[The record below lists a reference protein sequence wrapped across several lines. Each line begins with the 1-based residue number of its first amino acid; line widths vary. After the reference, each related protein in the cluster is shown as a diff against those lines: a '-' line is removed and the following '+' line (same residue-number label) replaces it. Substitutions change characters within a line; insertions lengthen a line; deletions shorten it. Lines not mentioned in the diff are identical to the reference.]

1 MESSNFVTAGRA
13 PGEDWRCGGRLLVD
27 LAALADNWRAT
38 ARLAGRAEASAVVK
52 GDAYGIGIEAAATAL
67 AAAGCRTFFV
77 ALASEGL
84 RLRPLLPEAPIY
96 VLNGLPPGAAPEL
109 AGAGLQPVLGSAEE
123 VEEWAAYRAAGGTG
137 AAALHVD
144 TGMQR
149 LGVTADEAAAI
160 APRAEALGL
169 SLVMSHLAAAD
180 QPGHPL
186 NAAQLACFRSVASA
200 FAGLPASLS
209 NSAGLHLGADF
220 LFDLVRPGIA
230 LYGARS
236 TAAAPPL
243 ATVVTAEARI
253 VQVRDVAAGTA
264 VGYGASEHVRR
275 ASRIAILGAG
285 YADGYHRR
293 AGSADDRP
301 GASVHLHGRRAPL
314 VGRISM
320 DLIAV
325 DVTDIPEARRGD
337 HAELFGP
344 NIAIDEVAERA
355 ETIGYELL
363 TGLGRRYE
371 RHYRGGA

>member
-1 MESSNFVTAGRA
+1 MESSIFVTAERPLA
-13 PGEDWRCGGRLLVD
+13 EDWRCGGRLVVD
-27 LAALADNWRAT
+27 LASLADNWRAA
-38 ARLAGRAEASAVVK
+38 ARLAGRAEAAGVVK
-52 GDAYGIGIEAAATAL
+52 GDGYGIGIEAAATAL
-67 AAAGCRTFFV
+67 AAAGCQTFFV
-77 ALASEGL
+77 ALPSEGL
-84 RLRPLLPEAPIY
+84 RLRPLLPDAPIY
-96 VLNGLPPGAAPEL
+96 VLNGLPPRAAAEFSR
-109 AGAGLQPVLGSAEE
+109 AGLRPVLGSAEE
-123 VEEWAAYRAAGGTG
+123 VDEWAAFRAAGGTG

-149 LGVTADEAAAI
+149 LGVTLDEAAAI
-160 APRAEALGL
+160 APRAKALGL
-169 SLVMSHLAAAD
+169 ALVMSHLAAAD
-180 QPGHPL
+180 QPGHAL
-186 NAAQLACFRSVASA
+186 NAAQLSRFRSVAQA
-200 FAGLPASLS
+200 FAGVPASLS
-209 NSAGLHLGADF
+209 NSAGLHLGPDF

-236 TAAAPPL
+236 TAAAPRL
-243 ATVVTAEARI
+243 STVVTAEARI

-275 ASRIAILGAG
+275 PSRIAILGAG

-293 AGSADDRP
+293 AGSTDGRP

-314 VGRISM
+314 IGRISM

-363 TGLGRRYE
+363 TGLGRRYQ